1 MFSHLAK
8 LPVGRQVYA
17 EGTQDSSYTEV
28 NVEDP
33 SPGFQSLRDSVDM
46 QLCMDHNFFQFGAGG
61 GAQIRVFELECE
73 HTRLTDSRSRFLF
86 PSRQAQ
92 KEQDRGNAGLV

>member
-1 MFSHLAK
+1 MNARHCSGSVLKTRCANR
-8 LPVGRQVYA
+8 VARQVYA

-46 QLCMDHNFFQFGAGG
+46 QLCLDRNFFQFGAGG
-61 GAQIRVFELECE
+61 GA
-73 HTRLTDSRSRFLF
+73 
-86 PSRQAQ
+86 
-92 KEQDRGNAGLV
+92 